1 MTSSREGEKP
11 RVIMHLDMDAFFAS
25 VEQVD
30 NPELRGK
37 PVIIGR
43 SMRGVVSAA
52 SYEAR
57 KFGVRS
63 AMPVAEARRRCPHGV
78 FVSGSKGRYGEV
90 SGAIMEILHDYSPAV
105 QQVSVDEAYL
115 DATGLERLFGSP
127 IEMARHMKQSIF
139 KRTGLT
145 SSVGIAPNKFLAK
158 ICSDIN
164 KPDGI
169 YFLLLEDVPRFLT
182 ELEVGKVGGIG
193 RRMVQALA
201 DLNVRT
207 MGDVASYP
215 LDFWVDRFGD
225 KGGRFLYTRSQGV
238 DPRPVRT
245 SCEPKSSG
253 AENTFS
259 HDTQD
264 RNELEK
270 WLWVQAERVGRD
282 LRKNGYFGR
291 TVTLKLKFCDFKSIT
306 RSNTLEEP
314 VNSTQA
320 IFDAAAELLKKQ
332 QLSSPVRLIGVS
344 VSQFSKGQRQLGLLG
359 EDRKIEES
367 RLDQT
372 IDSIRERFGRDLL
385 ERGRVMG
392 FRKKTKE

>member
-1 MTSSREGEKP
+1 MTSSREGEKL

>member
-1 MTSSREGEKP
+1 
-11 RVIMHLDMDAFFAS
+11 MHLDMDAFFAS